1 MIMADQ
7 QKCDSWQTTVI
18 VSTSLQ
24 NHESA
29 RLLCAQQHR
38 IRFSDGVEPGSFVF
52 PLSGTAFMLVVP
64 QEIQES
70 LENTDLYEKIQKFV
84 QVHRNS
90 FLLLQAP
97 VFGKKEWDIMAA
109 VQIRFFGT
117 NLRVLPVHCNAN
129 MVKGMLA
136 LAKATSKPHVDTV
149 RDRMSL
155 VRAHLIER
163 SPVWELLR
171 DIQTQMMAV
180 PTGNWTP
187 GV

>member
-1 MIMADQ
+1 MADQ
-7 QKCDSWQTTVI
+7 QKVNSDSWQTTVI

-24 NHESA
+24 NHESS
-29 RLLCAQQHR
+29 RLLRAQNHR
-38 IRFSDGVEPGSFVF
+38 VRFSEGVESGTLVF
-52 PLSGTAFMLVVP
+52 PLSGTAFMLVVSQDV
-64 QEIQES
+64 QEP
-70 LENTDLYEKIQKFV
+70 LENGGLYEKIQKFV

-90 FLLLQAP
+90 FLLLQSP
-97 VFGKKEWDIMAA
+97 VFGQKEWDIMAA
-109 VQIRFFGT
+109 VQTRFFGS

-171 DIQTQMMAV
+171 DIQNQMMVAS
-180 PTGNWTP
+180 TGGWTP